1 MSDSPQ
7 QPEVF
12 KQSTDALSELEKQQP
27 GSLLRLR
34 DVQALNRS
42 FRRLSDVQDA
52 LLRQMEEQEQHRQRQ
67 NRWLTPLSAFS
78 SVAAALACG
87 ILAWSLWFGPK
98 VEVQAPQVTVQA
110 PAITVQAPDNA
121 VDQKTLDALLV
132 ELKGMRSESREDRS
146 MIASLNERLLEAERR
161 ELERL
166 QQLGRTQPG
175 TAEVNFLGGVA
186 TPADTTEASDSDSS
200 DTSLVS
206 GILSGEV
213 LDPWLGATNGL
224 LAVSGFDHLRF
235 ESGTRVEG
243 DTTLRDVTLLEWN
256 REGVIETVTKA
267 RSAAFELHQMAG
279 TLVVVLLD
287 GHRIHDGSRT
297 ILPGEGLRLEF
308 AGIDTSLWLAHFPE
322 LAASTGSDPG
332 FAAKVR
338 EQLDELLSTPS
349 PGGYFRIPV
358 MESVTGTTLRL
369 VQVNR
374 YDNGGRLVRTL
385 AADSLEVRLHPGGDV
400 ELLFRDG
407 AILEGGL
414 ERPFY
419 EDRFRVYLPRQDL
432 DKWRRGDIPLVELG

>member
-1 MSDSPQ
+1 M
-7 QPEVF
+7 
-12 KQSTDALSELEKQQP
+12 
-27 GSLLRLR
+27 RL
-34 DVQALNRS
+34 
-42 FRRLSDVQDA
+42 
-52 LLRQMEEQEQHRQRQ
+52 
-67 NRWLTPLSAFS
+67 
-78 SVAAALACG
+78 
-87 ILAWSLWFGPK
+87 
-98 VEVQAPQVTVQA
+98 
-110 PAITVQAPDNA
+110 
-121 VDQKTLDALLV
+121 
-132 ELKGMRSESREDRS
+132 ESREDRL
-146 MIASLNERLLEAERR
+146 MIASLNELLLEAERL

-166 QQLGRTQPG
+166 QLLGRTQPG
-175 TAEVNFLGGVA
+175 TAEGILLDGVT
-186 TPADTTEASDSDSS
+186 TPAGTIDASDSDSA

-206 GILSGEV
+206 GNLSGV
-213 LDPWLGATNGL
+213 TVDPWLGATNGL

-243 DTTLRDVTLLEWN
+243 ETTLRDVTLLEWN

-267 RSAAFELHQMAG
+267 QSAAFEIHQMTG
-279 TLVVVLLD
+279 TLVVLLLD
-287 GHRIHDGSRT
+287 GHRIHAGSRT
-297 ILPGEGLRLEF
+297 NLPVEGLRLEF
-308 AGIDTSLWLAHFPE
+308 AGIDTALWLDHFPE
-322 LAASTGSDPG
+322 LAASVGSDPG

-338 EQLDELLSTPS
+338 EELDELLSTPS

-358 MESVTGTTLRL
+358 MESVTGSTLRL

-432 DKWRRGDIPLVELG
+432 DKWRRGDIPVVELG